1 MGEKTKM
8 SNKVLDSTRPVRVT
22 LLSMQSLINPTAGF
36 YFWFWFSHARG
47 RGGVRSN

>member
-1 MGEKTKM
+1 
-8 SNKVLDSTRPVRVT
+8 
-22 LLSMQSLINPTAGF
+22 MQSLINPTAGF